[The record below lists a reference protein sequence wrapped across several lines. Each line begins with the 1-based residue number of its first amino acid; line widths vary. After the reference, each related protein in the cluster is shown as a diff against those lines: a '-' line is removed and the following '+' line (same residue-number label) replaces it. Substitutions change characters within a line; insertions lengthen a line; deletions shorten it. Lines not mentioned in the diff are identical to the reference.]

1 MRLFISVLLFGGAVF
16 APITSFGQEAAGR
29 VLAVAGNVAIER
41 GAQRIA
47 AQPGTEVRAGDT
59 FQLGPQSNAQV
70 RFTDDSVV
78 ALGSDTSFRV
88 SEYAFQ
94 GRAPEAQ
101 RTFFDLIKGGMR
113 TVTGL
118 IGRSNRDNYGL
129 RTATATIGIRGTAY
143 AACQD
148 CVSVR
153 GEALPGTSVGFT
165 EGAGSIRTQG
175 GELQL
180 VAGESAYAPNAN
192 ANPVRTLS
200 FPRTQQEAR
209 ARPSASQ
216 QAQAA
221 QKEGATTTT
230 SSATTA
236 AQSGDSGGS
245 VLSVTNLNSTLAP
258 VTQPVFQITSSPNP
272 ETNLAPSFTG
282 TTVYRL
288 AGPFNIP
295 TSCNNPPC
303 GAAVAGEFT
312 LSVNYALQRATF
324 GGSFKLASGEI
335 FNVGNPTSTGG
346 FPVSIVGNQVTFNST
361 FNLADFPLS
370 TGAFLCSECGPGNTQ
385 GFLNQITIS
394 GTVNGSD
401 ATVTLS
407 GTNVNMGGGG
417 AGSVTATLP
426 QQAVPNNFAA
436 AMVTPRLIPSSTGVN
451 TNPSNFEGSD
461 VRSAAN
467 FNVQLDSSGRLLQ
480 MGPVVGAVQASVGTA
495 TNTPVLQLGT
505 APTAGNLVWGTWSG
519 GGAMI
524 TDANYNT
531 FTTGPPGSVSITAT
545 QPWITGEA
553 SNTLPPSLG
562 TLTFSPVGSLFSN
575 PASHLNS
582 ASLTADFV
590 NRNLSLSINA
600 SAPPG
605 TGGTNVYQMNATT
618 GFSPTS
624 GRFSAGFNTV
634 TCSGPC
640 NSGVGTPGAA
650 YAGFFSGSQAQ
661 GAGVAFSAGFGLGN
675 PNGTGNGLNG
685 VVALKQQH

>member
-1 MRLFISVLLFGGAVF
+1 MRLFISVLLLGGTVL
-16 APITSFGQEAAGR
+16 APLTSFGQESAGR

-47 AQPGTEVRAGDT
+47 AQAGTEVRAGDT
-59 FQLGPQSNAQV
+59 FQLGAQSNAQV

-78 ALGSDTSFRV
+78 ALGSDTSFQV

-101 RTFFDLIKGGMR
+101 SAFFNLIKGGMR

-192 ANPVRTLS
+192 ASPVRTLS

-209 ARPSASQ
+209 ARPNASQ

-221 QKEGATTTT
+221 QKEGAASTA
-230 SSATTA
+230 SSAATTGTE
-236 AQSGDSGGS
+236 SGDSAGGLLLTS
-245 VLSVTNLNSTLAP
+245 IVVTPLSPIIPPQLPVVL
-258 VTQPVFQITSSPNP
+258 
-272 ETNLAPSFTG
+272 PSG
-282 TTVYRL
+282 TIFYRV

-295 TSCNNPPC
+295 TSCGTPPC
-303 GAAVAGEFT
+303 RAAVAGEFT
-312 LSVNYALQRATF
+312 LAVNFALQRATF
-324 GGSFKLASGEI
+324 GASFKLASGEI
-335 FNVGNPTSTGG
+335 FNVGNPPSTGG
-346 FPVSIVGNQVTFNST
+346 FPISIIGNQVTFNST
-361 FNLADFPLS
+361 FNVADFPLS
-370 TGAFLCSECGPGNTQ
+370 SGAFLCSQCGPGNTQ
-385 GFLNQITIS
+385 GFVNQITIS
-394 GTVNGSD
+394 GTINGAD
-401 ATVTLS
+401 ATITLS

-417 AGSVTATLP
+417 TGGLTATLT

-436 AMVTPRLIPSSTGVN
+436 AMVTPRLTGAN
-451 TNPSNFEGSD
+451 GSTNPAANGSNFEGAD
-461 VRSAAN
+461 TRSAAN

-480 MGPVVGAVQASVGTA
+480 MGPVVGAIQASVGTA
-495 TNTPVLQLGT
+495 INTIVGT
-505 APTAGNLVWGTWSG
+505 APSAGNLVWGTWSN
-519 GGAMI
+519 GGATI

-531 FTTGPPGSVSITAT
+531 FTSGPPGSVSITAT

-605 TGGTNVYQMNATT
+605 TGGTNVYQMNAST
-618 GFSPTS
+618 GFSPTN
-624 GRFSAGFNTV
+624 GRFNASFNSV

-640 NSGVGTPGAA
+640 NSGVSTPGAGFG
-650 YAGFFSGSQAQ
+650 GFFSGPQAQ
-661 GAGVAFSAGFGLGN
+661 GAGVAFTAGFGLGN

-685 VVALKQQH
+685 VVAFKR

>member
-1 MRLFISVLLFGGAVF
+1 MRLIISVLLLGWAVF

-29 VLAVAGNVAIER
+29 VLAVAGDVTIER

-47 AQPGTEVRAGDT
+47 ARPLTEVRAGDT
-59 FQLGPQSNAQV
+59 FQLGAQSNAQV
-70 RFTDDSVV
+70 RFSDDSVV
-78 ALGSDTSFRV
+78 ALGSDTTFRV

-101 RTFFDLIKGGMR
+101 SAFFNLIKGGMR

-118 IGRSNRDNYGL
+118 IGRANRDNYGL

-148 CVSVR
+148 CVTVR

-165 EGAGSIRTQG
+165 EGAGTIRTQG

-180 VAGESAYAPNAN
+180 AAGESAYAPNAT

-221 QKEGATTTT
+221 QKGGAATTA

-236 AQSGDSGGS
+236 AQSGDSGGG
-245 VLSVTNLNSTLAP
+245 VLTSTNLNAPLAQ
-258 VTQPVFQITSSPNP
+258 VTTQPVFQVTSTPNP
-272 ETNLAPSFTG
+272 ETILAPSFTG
-282 TTVYRL
+282 TTFYRL
-288 AGPFNIP
+288 EGPFNIP
-295 TSCNNPPC
+295 TSCTNPPC
-303 GAAVAGEFT
+303 STAVAGEFT
-312 LSVNYALQRATF
+312 LAVNFALQRATASVNMKF
-324 GGSFKLASGEI
+324 ADGGIINAGSPIS
-335 FNVGNPTSTGG
+335 SSG
-346 FPVSIVGNQVTFNST
+346 FPISIIGGQPTFSAT
-361 FNLADFPLS
+361 FNLADFPLNR
-370 TGAFLCSECGPGNTQ
+370 GAFACSDCGPGNSP
-385 GFLNQITIS
+385 GFMEQITVS
-394 GTVNGSD
+394 GTINGSQ
-401 ATVTLS
+401 ATVTFG
-407 GTNVNMGGGG
+407 GTDQGGS
-417 AGSVTATLP
+417 GSVTATLTQRDP
-426 QQAVPNNFAA
+426 PNNFAA
-436 AMVTPRLIPSSTGVN
+436 AIVTPRLTAGSTNVN
-451 TNPSNFEGSD
+451 NFQGAD
-461 VRSAAN
+461 ARSAAY

-480 MGPVVGAVQASVGTA
+480 FGPNVGGPAASVGTA
-495 TNTPVLQLGT
+495 TNTIVGT
-505 APTAGNLVWGTWSG
+505 APAAGNLVWGTWSN
-519 GGAMI
+519 GGATI
-524 TDANYNT
+524 TDSNYNT
-531 FTTGPPGSVSITAT
+531 FTSGPPSSLSITAI

-562 TLTFSPVGSLFSN
+562 TLTFTPVGSLFSN
-575 PASHLNS
+575 PAAHLNS

-590 NRNLSLSINA
+590 NRSLSLSINA

-618 GFSPTS
+618 GFSPTN

-640 NSGVGTPGAA
+640 NSGVGTPSAA
-650 YAGFFSGSQAQ
+650 FGGFFSGAQAQ
-661 GAGVAFSAGFGLGN
+661 GAGVAFTAGFGAGN

-685 VVALKQQH
+685 VVALKR